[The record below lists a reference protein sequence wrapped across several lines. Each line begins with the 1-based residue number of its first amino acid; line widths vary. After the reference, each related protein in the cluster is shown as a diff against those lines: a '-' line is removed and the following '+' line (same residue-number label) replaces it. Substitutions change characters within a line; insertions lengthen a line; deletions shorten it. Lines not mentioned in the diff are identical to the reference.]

1 MMKTIQQLFLFMLV
15 AAGLTA
21 CSTDS
26 DTSEKMPN
34 YVALDAAGATR
45 MTEDDSNGL
54 DINVLLAYGV
64 DHDIT
69 INLKLEGDDKEAVKL
84 STTQVTFK
92 AKEKKATV
100 KLLSN
105 QANVLVAQEVVYV
118 KVASASE
125 ENVKPLT
132 AEGLAFTVKPNAQVP
147 ELTAEQQKL
156 IAGYKAN
163 LGIDLTKVLGMV
175 SVKTIITF
183 GNTDK
188 DPENGGKDNRTF
200 EGNTIITL
208 SEQATAEKPVLKMLS
223 NPLGMESF
231 MYEKLLRCTT
241 EEPDGNFVG
250 DPINAALLAIVDY
263 DKNKETFGAVLDGI
277 TLNQDGTLNFTAAI
291 KDEYDADITI
301 VPFSYTYSVW
311 ERLTEMGKAGKTA
324 KVNEGENTVEYPVQ
338 ELIDTYKPFFP
349 SKYLGNSDIATD
361 AYDNTPS
368 NYIAP
373 AAKYDFNK
381 GTMTFDFAWDYGA
394 GGVLTDYVRVNVTY
408 TMHK

>member
-1 MMKTIQQLFLFMLV
+1 MLV
-15 AAGLTA
+15 ATGLTA

-69 INLKLEGDDKEAVKL
+69 VNLKLEGDDKEAVKL
-84 STTQVTFK
+84 SATQVTFK

-118 KVASASE
+118 KVASSSE
-125 ENVKPLT
+125 KNVKPLT

-250 DPINAALLAIVDY
+250 DPIKAALLALVDY
-263 DKNKETFGAVLDGI
+263 GGIAVRRG
-277 TLNQDGTLNFTAAI
+277 GTLHFSAAI

-338 ELIDTYKPFFP
+338 ELIDTYKPFFA
-349 SKYLGNSDIATD
+349 SKDLGNSDIATD

-373 AAKYDFNK
+373 AAKYDSNK
-381 GTMTFDFAWDYGA
+381 GTMTFDFPWDYGA

-408 TMHK
+408 TMPK